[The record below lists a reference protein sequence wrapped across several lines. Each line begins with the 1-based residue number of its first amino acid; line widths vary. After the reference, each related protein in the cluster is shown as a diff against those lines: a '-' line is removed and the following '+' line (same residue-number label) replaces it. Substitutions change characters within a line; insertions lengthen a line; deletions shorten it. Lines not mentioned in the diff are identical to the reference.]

1 MTQPLARPA
10 QPPGSLPGPAQPEH
24 TPPVPPPSP
33 SSAPP
38 PSPEPP
44 RGTAWADGV
53 RRLRAEVMT
62 EPGRLRVIG
71 AVLALLVLLFGSVT
85 AWQFSDRTGAADS
98 VVEHS
103 QPLSVD
109 ASRIYRSLADADT
122 AASSGFLAGGDEP
135 RAVRERYEKNISEAS
150 GLLASAAANSEGSAS
165 AQRQITK
172 LNRGLPEYTGL
183 VESARADNRQGL
195 PLGGAYLRYANERM
209 RDQLL
214 PAAEMLYT
222 AQTARLDDDYA
233 DAEEWP
239 WFALA
244 TGGIAIG
251 ALVWAQRRNYRRTNR
266 VFNLGLLGAT
276 AASLVTLLWLTGAHV
291 LAQSALNES
300 DQKGAQSLRVLNQA
314 WIGSL
319 QARGDE
325 NMTLVARGAGAEYEE
340 SYKKQMDEVAGTGTG
355 RGPGS
360 RPGPGEEDGGGFL
373 GHAASL
379 ADDRAGRQPVKEAG
393 SAVERWRER
402 HQKAR
407 ELDDDGDYQAS
418 VEMVIDA
425 EGSTGETFDEVDAQL
440 GKATAHEQNE
450 FAQRAGDG
458 RGALSSVAAGAAVL
472 ALLGAVAAVLGIG
485 RRLSEYR

>member
-1 MTQPLARPA
+1 MTQPLAQPA
-10 QPPGSLPGPAQPEH
+10 QPPGSLPGPAQPVH
-24 TPPVPPPSP
+24 TPPAPPHSP
-33 SSAPP
+33 ASVPP

-44 RGTAWADGV
+44 RSSAWAEGV

-135 RAVRERYEKNISEAS
+135 HAVRERYEKNISEAS
-150 GLLASAAANSEGSAS
+150 ELLASAAANSKGSAW
-165 AQRQITK
+165 AQLQITK

-183 VESARADNRQGL
+183 VESARANNRQGL

-209 RDQLL
+209 RDELL

-222 AQTARLDDDYA
+222 AQTARLADDYA
-233 DAEEWP
+233 DAKERP

-244 TGGIAIG
+244 TGGVAIG

-340 SYKKQMDEVAGTGTG
+340 SYRKQMGEVAGTGTG
-355 RGPGS
+355 SGAGS
-360 RPGPGEEDGGGFL
+360 GEEQGGGFL

-393 SAVERWRER
+393 RAVERWRER

-440 GKATAHEQNE
+440 GKATAHEQSE
-450 FAQRAGDG
+450 FARRAGDG
-458 RGALSSVAAGAAVL
+458 RGALSSVAGGAAVL
-472 ALLGAVAAVLGIG
+472 TLLGAGAAVLGIG